1 MSVFL
6 KNISY
11 RKNII
16 IAENYAYF
24 LPCFTTDDHTRVKL
38 AQLAEKD
45 GKLTD
50 YINANYV
57 DVSAFFYLSAFS
69 VQTDVWRWIDLT
81 KKKCHNITGLDKKN
95 PNFNDP
101 SYFYKVKPQVKLQFF
116 LESVLI
122 L

>member
-57 DVSAFFYLSAFS
+57 DVSAFFYLSVSLFC
-69 VQTDVWRWIDLT
+69 T
-81 KKKCHNITGLDKKN
+81 N
-95 PNFNDP
+95 
-101 SYFYKVKPQVKLQFF
+101 
-116 LESVLI
+116 
-122 L
+122 